1 MADDLQQPELYDE
14 VRRMPNWMTMLIA
27 ACAYAGGFAL
37 SYAYTKREKL
47 KERKRGGHED
57 RHA

>member
-1 MADDLQQPELYDE
+1 
-14 VRRMPNWMTMLIA
+14 MPNWMTMLIA

-37 SYAYTKREKL
+37 SYAYTKRKKL